1 MSGSALFLTHS
12 PPRPSVSGDRIRT
25 FHLMRQLRARGWRLS
40 LFSLV
45 PPDEPAGLDAVLPL
59 AADDWELVPQGVG
72 TLRRAVRLAL
82 GIVTRRAFQR
92 DWFVSPFATRAC
104 HALLARS
111 PRTVLFVEQLYMY
124 PFVPADRR
132 ADVVLDTQNVERLR
146 IAAMARSDAAV
157 ARRLVA
163 TLQIQPVTA
172 YERAVVESVSRVL
185 AVSPEERLALDAV
198 APGRVHLVPNGVDVE
213 SIEWMRGPAPVSR
226 RLLYLGSMSYG
237 PNVDAVVHFS
247 DDIAPLL
254 RSADVTLEVVGSN
267 PAAGVSR
274 AASRSPITTT
284 VSGFVDDL
292 AAVFRRSR
300 AMIVPMRHG
309 GGTRLKILE
318 AMAYGLPVVTTSAG
332 CAGLGLRERGVALIA
347 DSPPQFAAAVDR
359 LIEDD
364 RLWEEL
370 SQAGR
375 QFVEERFDWR
385 VIGERLDRV
394 MNLVRA
400 EL

>member
-1 MSGSALFLTHS
+1 MRASALFLTHS

-25 FHLMRQLRARGWRLS
+25 FHLMRQLRARGWETS

-45 PPDEPAGLDAVLPL
+45 PPNEPTGLDAVLPL
-59 AADDWELVPQGVG
+59 VADDWELVSRDIGP
-72 TLRRAVRLAL
+72 LRRTARLAV

-92 DWFVSPFATRAC
+92 DWFLSRGAARAC
-104 HALLARS
+104 KAWLARS
-111 PRTVLFVEQLYMY
+111 PQAVLFVEQLYMY

-132 ADVVLDTQNVERLR
+132 SDIVLDTQNVESSR
-146 IAAMARSDAAV
+146 IATMARSDAAM
-157 ARRLVA
+157 ARRAVA
-163 TLQIQPVTA
+163 TLQIRPVTE
-172 YERAVVESVSRVL
+172 YERAAVASVSRVL
-185 AVSPEERLALDAV
+185 AVSPEEQIALDEM

-213 SIEWMRGPAPVSR
+213 SIEWMTGPAPASR

-254 RSADVTLEVVGSN
+254 RAADLTLDVVGSN
-267 PAAGVSR
+267 PAAAVSR
-274 AASRSPITTT
+274 AAARSPITTR
-284 VSGFVDDL
+284 VSGFVDDVG
-292 AAVFRRSR
+292 AAFRRSR

-318 AMAYGLPVVTTSAG
+318 AMAYGLPVITTSTG
-332 CAGLGLRERGVALIA
+332 CAGLGLEGHPVAVIA
-347 DSPPQFAAAVDR
+347 DSPAEFAAAVDR
-359 LIEDD
+359 LVEDD
-364 RLWEEL
+364 RLWKQL

-385 VIGERLDRV
+385 VIGEGLDRV
-394 MNLVRA
+394 MHVVLA